1 MPERLAFNTSLVR
14 AEVKEK
20 AQVDK
25 LAELNRRN
33 ERINAENIRKAQL
46 QELKKLKPKKAEAK
60 DLLKPPNGI
69 DDLFESDRSR
79 AGTPLSA
86 TGTPNGTPRAGTPLR
101 TSRPAPRDKK
111 GLPMIRKRIGDEEAL
126 AEIDLGIEIDT

>member
-1 MPERLAFNTSLVR
+1 MAFNTSLVR
-14 AEVKEK
+14 TEVKEK
-20 AQVDK
+20 SQQDK

-33 ERINAENIRKAQL
+33 ERINAEKIRKAQL
-46 QELKKLKPKKAEAK
+46 QELKKLKPKKSEPKAE
-60 DLLKPPNGI
+60 LLKPPNGV

-86 TGTPNGTPRAGTPLR
+86 IGTPNGGTPRAGTPLR
-101 TSRPAPRDKK
+101 TNRPVPRDKK

-126 AEIDLGIEIDT
+126 AEIDLGIEIDI